1 MKTYKFFNEINQT
14 LFKGTLTNKQKEG
27 INYKLK
33 AFDKHDITDDR
44 WRAYMLATSFHET
57 ARTMQPIEER
67 GKGAGKPYGQ
77 RRKYSGAIYA
87 EPDKLFFGRGDV
99 QLTWYENYEM
109 MGRLLDLPLLE
120 EPELALNPLV
130 SARIMI
136 EGMTRGRSNRGD
148 FTGVSLENYFN
159 ANKEDPFNA
168 RRIINGLDCAKL
180 IEGYYRKFLSA
191 LRNSALVNSGLI
203 LFFVFVA
210 SSLLMLGGCKPKQVV
225 NEQYVAVTDS
235 TAVFQLSDSLQ
246 IKEWQ
251 MSVLRTH
258 LNRFIEEN
266 FNLESKTWQ
275 KEIYYDTSAKI
286 DSVSGKH
293 PVLSE
298 IVSTNIITLEKS
310 SINNEAL
317 MSVDSIVGI
326 KISELNSNID
336 LKVEKL
342 VDENK
347 SIETEPVYNFSMR
360 YILVCIVV
368 VLFLVL
374 SIKNRVM

>member
-1 MKTYKFFNEINQT
+1 M
-14 LFKGTLTNKQKEG
+14 
-27 INYKLK
+27 
-33 AFDKHDITDDR
+33 
-44 WRAYMLATSFHET
+44 
-57 ARTMQPIEER
+57 
-67 GKGAGKPYGQ
+67 
-77 RRKYSGAIYA
+77 
-87 EPDKLFFGRGDV
+87 
-99 QLTWYENYEM
+99 
-109 MGRLLDLPLLE
+109 
-120 EPELALNPLV
+120 
-130 SARIMI
+130 
-136 EGMTRGRSNRGD
+136 
-148 FTGVSLENYFN
+148 
-159 ANKEDPFNA
+159 
-168 RRIINGLDCAKL
+168 
-180 IEGYYRKFLSA
+180 SA
-191 LRNSALVNSGLI
+191 LRNSGLI
-203 LFFVFVA
+203 LVFVFVA

-235 TAVFQLSDSLQ
+235 TAVFQLSDSIQ

-310 SINNEAL
+310 SINHEAL

-347 SIETEPVYNFSMR
+347 SVETITLSKTSMK
-360 YILVCIVV
+360 YKWV
-368 VLFLVL
+368 VLLIILFIVL
-374 SIKNRVM
+374 ILKYNYCS